1 MRVNWKKTAIIAL
14 DVILAVYIA
23 LVFTSFNKPD
33 ESGKRCVKVSISIED
48 EMTNGFLDANDIKR
62 RLQANHL
69 YPLNK
74 PMSLVNSREIEGVLK
89 RSPFVKT
96 TDCYKTE
103 DGVVHILLTQRM
115 PVVRIKSVNND
126 DYYLDDQDQVMP
138 NTRYTSDLIIATG
151 HISRAFA
158 RDYIS
163 ILSKRLMASEL
174 WRNQIEQINVLPDK
188 GIELVPRV
196 GSHVVY
202 IGHLPESAN
211 AAIRRKEVGAYV
223 ENKMKRLELFYKYG
237 LSQAGWNKYSY
248 INLEFDNQIICK
260 KRDPYSLESH

>member
-1 MRVNWKKTAIIAL
+1 MRINWKKTFVVTL
-14 DVILAVYIA
+14 DVILAVYLV

-33 ESGKRCVKVSISIED
+33 ETRKRCVKVAINIED
-48 EMTNGFLDANDIKR
+48 EMTNGFLDASDIKR
-62 RLQANHL
+62 RLQACKL

-74 PMSLVNSREIEGVLK
+74 PMAQVNTREIEAMLK

-115 PVVRIKSVNND
+115 PVVRIKSLNND

-151 HISRAFA
+151 HINKAFA
-158 RDYIS
+158 KDYVS
-163 ILSKRLMASEL
+163 VLSKCLMASEL

-196 GSHVVY
+196 GNHVVY
-202 IGHLPESAN
+202 IGQLPESTN
-211 AAIRRKEVGAYV
+211 AAKRKEEVSAYV
-223 ENKMKRLELFYKYG
+223 EKKMKRLEFFYKYG

-260 KRDPYSLESH
+260 KVSPHL